1 MMLSSMGENRP
12 YLTQSAEAGLSLLE
26 SVKSNHKKL
35 LSRENGVECGY
46 SGPSDDGRCSVRMAV
61 FVVVEGVLGREAGG
75 SMECLQVCIF

>member
-35 LSRENGVECGY
+35 LSTENAVE
-46 SGPSDDGRCSVRMAV
+46 
-61 FVVVEGVLGREAGG
+61 
-75 SMECLQVCIF
+75 